1 LLRRD
6 WTNVTSFDCSIVIFA
21 GRYDYAMPSQVV
33 EKWFQNVRAPAKKFI
48 WFEETAH
55 MIQMERPGLFAS
67 YLIND
72 VRPFARQSN

>member
-1 LLRRD
+1 MLRRD